1 MARDS
6 SIPVD
11 ECDLV
16 MKGGIASGIVYP
28 SFVLKLKDRYRFRS
42 VGGTSAGAIAAA
54 ATAAAEYGRDA
65 GGFDKLQAL
74 REQLSS
80 GTFLRDLFQPSQSTR
95 PLFGFL
101 LDFMQL
107 VKGKEETWSKVKL
120 AVRLLPRHFP
130 IVSGLGG
137 LLGVVAALA
146 VNWLLSGSS
155 PLGVF
160 VLAVILAIVGA
171 ILLTTVRIWYILT
184 RTVPKNAFGIC
195 TGRRDGPDAA
205 QENPTVLTDWLNQRL
220 NDLAGLTSAQQPLTF
235 GRLKHKGHSD
245 NGDAAAARDPEPK
258 IDLKMVTSN
267 LSQNQPYTLPF
278 VNHPFI
284 FKAEEFYRFFPKS
297 VVDYMTGDAVL
308 DSNDVHQKKRQI
320 YQLPP
325 GYYFLPEADDLPVI
339 VATRMSLSFPV
350 LLSAVPL
357 YTIRSEKAV
366 AKDGGQPV
374 PIAETDLQQ
383 NWFSDGGIA
392 SNFPIHF
399 FDAWLPR
406 RPTFGVNLVS
416 LPDEQIE
423 GTESV
428 KEGTMSVAND
438 PLSNPAGQAQLP
450 SNPIYLPHA
459 DNLIATE
466 WVPFEDRSGSGGRG
480 APSLGKFL
488 WAIFDTA
495 QNYRDN
501 TQAMLPS
508 YRERI
513 VQIRLAENEGGLNLA
528 MPFHTINQVIKKGE
542 KAGEV
547 VNEFDFD
554 IHRWVRFQVMMKQM
568 EAGLDRLEK
577 VLSEHPFYL
586 QLLQNPPLP
595 LKYPY
600 PRNDPWFGDAAR
612 RIEDLG
618 RVISGWK
625 KMEPPLLFQ
634 TDAPIPEPVLRVTPE
649 I

>member
-1 MARDS
+1 MPRNS

-16 MKGGIASGIVYP
+16 MKGGIASGIAYP

-42 VGGTSAGAIAAA
+42 VGGTSVGAIAAA
-54 ATAAAEYGRDA
+54 ATAAAEYGRNT
-65 GGFDKLQAL
+65 GGFDKLCAL
-74 REQLSS
+74 RDQLSK

-107 VKGKEETWSKVKL
+107 VKGKEGAWSKVTL
-120 AVRLLPRHFP
+120 AVRLLPHHFP
-130 IVSGLGG
+130 IVSGLGS
-137 LLGVVAALA
+137 LLGVGAALA
-146 VNWLLSGSS
+146 VTWLVSGSS

-160 VLAVILAIVGA
+160 VLTVILAIAGA
-171 ILLTTVRIWYILT
+171 ILLTAVRIWRILT

-195 TGRRDGPDAA
+195 TGRRDGPDAG
-205 QENPTVLTDWLNQRL
+205 EEDPTVLTDWLNQRL
-220 NDLAGLTSAQQPLTF
+220 NDLAGLTPAQQPLTF
-235 GRLKHKGHSD
+235 GRLKHHGN
-245 NGDAAAARDPEPK
+245 NGDAAAAGASGHKVELR
-258 IDLKMVTSN
+258 MVTSN

-284 FKAEEFYRFFPKS
+284 FKAEEFYHFFPKS
-297 VVDYMTGDAVL
+297 VVDYMAADAAL
-308 DSNDVHQKKRQI
+308 DSNDVHQKKRLT
-320 YQLPP
+320 YRLPP

-357 YTIRSEKAV
+357 YTIRPEKAV
-366 AKDGGQPV
+366 VKDTGQPV
-374 PIAETDLQQ
+374 PIGEADLQK

-406 RPTFGVNLVS
+406 HPTFGVNLVS
-416 LPDEQIE
+416 LPDEQIA
-423 GTESV
+423 GTQSI
-428 KEGTMSVAND
+428 KEGAMSVAND
-438 PLSNPAGQAQLP
+438 PLSDPAGRARL
-450 SNPIYLPHA
+450 SSDAVYLPRA
-459 DNLIATE
+459 DDLIATE
-466 WVPFEDRSGSGGRG
+466 WVAFEGRSGSGGPG
-480 APSLGKFL
+480 APSLGKFF
-488 WAIFDTA
+488 WAIFNTA

-528 MPFHTINQVIKKGE
+528 MPIHTINQVIAKGE
-542 KAGEV
+542 QAGEV
-547 VNEFDFD
+547 VNGQFDFD

-568 EAGLDRLEK
+568 EAGLDRLER
-577 VLSEHPFYL
+577 VLSDYDFYL
-586 QLLQNPPLP
+586 ELLHNPPLP
-595 LKYPY
+595 PKYPY
-600 PRNDPWFGDAAR
+600 PRDDPWFEDAAR
-612 RIEDLG
+612 RIKDLG
-618 RVISGWK
+618 GVIREWK
-625 KMEPPLLFQ
+625 KMKPPLLFQ
-634 TDAPIPEPVLRVTPE
+634 TDAPTPEPVLRVMPE